1 MAELQLAS
9 FPYVDSV
16 VAATKLPVTGSIDS
30 EVSVHQSPPEHLKD
44 SCQHDFLSD
53 KEESLKNPCARK
65 SRSYSCS
72 LSAESNKHSSQ
83 HGASS
88 SAGMQNKYLASQ
100 VKTLPSKSV
109 AKRKE
114 GVDRSCPLK
123 PIFHHNT
130 GSLPAVNTGQFGS
143 SPHMEE
149 ALNSR
154 TSSKSKGRHL
164 PGKPQLA
171 AVPPP
176 WTAETK
182 LSDSSLY
189 RRDLAYI
196 LKLEADGQIL
206 EEEIRKKE
214 ALLREKLRRT
224 KEELR
229 RIQREK
235 ELMEAEERRARAVER
250 TRRRKAMRHPGEEN
264 IRFPIRMGDGD
275 FSGVQTAEATVPKTD
290 TTLPPQEL
298 AMGKLKKERLVASN
312 NKIRDGVPV
321 QGLASSSELAL
332 KHGPSSSA
340 LSDCGDRLPA
350 EIPSMQA
357 VSSTEQ
363 GELGQCTFCGRKFLC
378 TRLKKHMSICSKSQ
392 GSKRK
397 TFDSRKARARGTD
410 LEEFQQ
416 WKAQRD
422 LSSGCISLLQNKPT
436 RRNNWRQNHEAFIQT
451 LRHARQVQQVLSK
464 GGKVSDLPPLPPIEN
479 PDYTACPYCR
489 RRFAP
494 QVAETHIPKC
504 KNIKNRPSFPPQRKR

>member
-1 MAELQLAS
+1 MAELQLAL

-16 VAATKLPVTGSIDS
+16 VAAAKHSVTDSYDS
-30 EVSVHQSPPEHLKD
+30 EVSVHQSPLEHLEN
-44 SCQHDFLSD
+44 SCQHEFPSD
-53 KEESLKNPCARK
+53 KEESLKNPRARK
-65 SRSYSCS
+65 SQSYSYP

-83 HGASS
+83 HGGSS
-88 SAGMQNKYLASQ
+88 SAGLQNKHLASQ
-100 VKTLPSKSV
+100 VKTLPSKSL

-123 PIFHHNT
+123 PIFQHNT
-130 GSLPAVNTGQFGS
+130 GSLPAVNTGQLGS
-143 SPHMEE
+143 SPYMEE

-154 TSSKSKGRHL
+154 TSTKSKGRHL

-171 AVPPP
+171 AVLPP
-176 WTAETK
+176 WTAEPK
-182 LSDSSLY
+182 QSDSSLY

-196 LKLEADGQIL
+196 LRLEAEGRSL

-235 ELMEAEERRARAVER
+235 ELMEAEERRARAMER
-250 TRRRKAMRHPGEEN
+250 TRRQKAMWHPGEES
-264 IRFPIRMGDGD
+264 IRFTIRTGDGD
-275 FSGVQTAEATVPKTD
+275 FSGMQSAEVTVPKTG
-290 TTLPPQEL
+290 TTLHPQEL

-312 NKIRDGVPV
+312 NKIRDRIPV
-321 QGLASSSELAL
+321 QSLASCSELDL
-332 KHGPSSSA
+332 KHGPSSSV
-340 LSDCGDRLPA
+340 LSDCGDSMPA
-350 EIPSMQA
+350 EMLYMQA
-357 VSSTEQ
+357 ASPTEK
-363 GELGQCTFCGRKFLC
+363 GELGQCSFCGRKFLC
-378 TRLKKHMSICSKSQ
+378 TRLKKHMNICSKSQ

-397 TFDSRKARARGTD
+397 TFDSSKARARGTD

-416 WKAQRD
+416 RK
-422 LSSGCISLLQNKPT
+422 SSERPQNKPP

-464 GGKVSDLPPLPPIEN
+464 GGKVPDLPPLPPIEN

-504 KNIKNRPSFPPQRKR
+504 KNIKNRPPFPPQRKR

>member
-1 MAELQLAS
+1 MAELQVAL
-9 FPYVDSV
+9 FPYVDPV
-16 VAATKLPVTGSIDS
+16 VAAAKLPVTDSYDS
-30 EVSVHQSPPEHLKD
+30 EVSVHQYPLEHLKN
-44 SCQHDFLSD
+44 SCQREFLSG
-53 KEESLKNPCARK
+53 KEEGLKNPLARK
-65 SRSYSCS
+65 SRSYSYS

-83 HGASS
+83 HGGSS
-88 SAGMQNKYLASQ
+88 SAGLQNKHLASQ

-130 GSLPAVNTGQFGS
+130 GSLPAVNTGQLGS
-143 SPHMEE
+143 SPNMEE
-149 ALNSR
+149 ALNSK

-171 AVPPP
+171 AVLPP
-176 WTAETK
+176 WTAEPK
-182 LSDSSLY
+182 QSDSSLY

-196 LKLEADGQIL
+196 LKLEADGQTL
-206 EEEIRKKE
+206 EKEIRKKE

-250 TRRRKAMRHPGEEN
+250 TRRQKAVWQPGEEN
-264 IRFPIRMGDGD
+264 IRFTIRMDDGD
-275 FSGVQTAEATVPKTD
+275 FSGVQSAEVTVPKTG
-290 TTLPPQEL
+290 TTLHPQEL

-312 NKIRDGVPV
+312 NKIRDRIPV
-321 QGLASSSELAL
+321 EDLASCSELAL

-350 EIPSMQA
+350 EMLYMQA
-357 VSSTEQ
+357 ASPTEQ
-363 GELGQCTFCGRKFLC
+363 GELGKCSFCGRKFLSA
-378 TRLKKHMSICSKSQ
+378 RLKKHMSICSKSQ

-397 TFDSRKARARGTD
+397 TFDSSKARARGTD

-416 WKAQRD
+416 WK
-422 LSSGCISLLQNKPT
+422 SSERPQNKPP

-504 KNIKNRPSFPPQRKR
+504 KNIKNRPSLPPQRKR

>member
-1 MAELQLAS
+1 MAELQLAL
-9 FPYVDSV
+9 FPYVHSV
-16 VAATKLPVTGSIDS
+16 VAAAKLSVTDNYDS
-30 EVSVHQSPPEHLKD
+30 KVSVHQSSLEHLKNN
-44 SCQHDFLSD
+44 CQHEFLSD
-53 KEESLKNPCARK
+53 KEENLKNPCARK
-65 SRSYSCS
+65 SRSYSYS

-83 HGASS
+83 HGGFS
-88 SAGMQNKYLASQ
+88 SAGLQNKHLASQ

-123 PIFHHNT
+123 PIFQHNT
-130 GSLPAVNTGQFGS
+130 GSLPAVNTGQLGS
-143 SPHMEE
+143 SPYMEE

-154 TSSKSKGRHL
+154 TSSKSKGKHL

-171 AVPPP
+171 AVLPP
-176 WTAETK
+176 WTAEPK
-182 LSDSSLY
+182 QSDSSLY

-196 LKLEADGQIL
+196 LRLEADGQTL

-250 TRRRKAMRHPGEEN
+250 TRRRKAMWHPGEE
-264 IRFPIRMGDGD
+264 IRFTIRTGDGD
-275 FSGVQTAEATVPKTD
+275 FSGVQSAEVTVPKIG
-290 TTLPPQEL
+290 TTLHPQEL

-312 NKIRDGVPV
+312 NKIRDRIPV
-321 QGLASSSELAL
+321 QSLASCSELAL

-340 LSDCGDRLPA
+340 LSDCGDS
-350 EIPSMQA
+350 IPM
-357 VSSTEQ
+357 EK
-363 GELGQCTFCGRKFLC
+363 GELGQCSFCGRKFLC
-378 TRLKKHMSICSKSQ
+378 TRLKKHMNICSKSQ

-397 TFDSRKARARGTD
+397 TFDSSKARARGTD

-416 WKAQRD
+416 WK
-422 LSSGCISLLQNKPT
+422 SSERPQNKPP

-504 KNIKNRPSFPPQRKR
+504 KNIKNRPPFPPQRKR